1 LLCCKTIVM
10 KNLFYCISLVASLTL
25 FTACEDTPRENV
37 QSTETDADEGG
48 VTFIEKGIKG
58 GLAEITAANLAKN
71 KSHNQKVVE
80 FANMII
86 TDHDS
91 IGKELKKLADDKD
104 VVVDNVLSTEHQDM
118 IKQLQSKKDA
128 EFDAAYM
135 NMMVMDHQKDVELFT
150 NESHNQSADIQKVA
164 EGSLPKLKKHL
175 QMAQE
180 IKASLK

>member
-1 LLCCKTIVM
+1 M
-10 KNLFYCISLVASLTL
+10 KNLFYCISLVASLTM
-25 FTACEDTPRENV
+25 FTACEDTPRQDV
-37 QSTETDADEGG
+37 PSTETDADKSG
-48 VTFIEKGIKG
+48 VVFLEKGIKG

-71 KSHNQKVVE
+71 KSGNPKVVE
-80 FANMII
+80 FAKMII

-104 VVVDNVLSTEHQDM
+104 VVVDDVLSTEHQDM
-118 IKQLQSKKDA
+118 IKQLQTKKDA

-135 NMMVMDHQKDVELFT
+135 NMMVMDHEKDVKLFENEL
-150 NESHNQSADIQKVA
+150 HNQSGDVQKVA
-164 EGSLPKLKKHL
+164 EGALPKLKKHL